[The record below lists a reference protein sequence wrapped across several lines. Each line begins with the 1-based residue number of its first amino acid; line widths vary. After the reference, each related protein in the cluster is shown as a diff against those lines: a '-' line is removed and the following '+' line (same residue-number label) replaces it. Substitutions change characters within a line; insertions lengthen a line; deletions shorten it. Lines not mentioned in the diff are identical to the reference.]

1 MLELRFLFNY
11 NDINDNNDCGISGV
25 IFLLKRY
32 LLFVLI
38 FFSIFS
44 ISVEAFAEAYP
55 DLSAEAYIL
64 VEMETGQVLAEK
76 NADQRRSPA
85 STTKIMTALIALERA
100 DLDKEMTASEY
111 AINSIPY
118 DYVTAG
124 IRIGE
129 TLKFKHLLDLMMI
142 TSANEASNIIAEN
155 IAEDGTLQGFTQL
168 MNEKAKELGL
178 NNTNFTNANGTEDEN
193 HYSTARDLA
202 NLAREAMK
210 NETFREVVGRKE
222 FELPDT
228 NLRKKEQW
236 QTGHLTYT
244 NQLLNSRSSYYS
256 QITGIKTGYTDNA
269 GMCLVSSAVNP
280 DGLELVAVVL
290 GTKSYDILFRE
301 SQQLLE
307 YGYKNY
313 SIRELAKKGEYVDR
327 VEVED
332 AVDGKKLEIITNNGF
347 EWILPANDE
356 ILNEK
361 LESEIKF
368 NKPDDEPFKAP
379 IEAGQVVGVKEYRY
393 DGEIIGEV
401 ELVAKKSI
409 EKTTFAII
417 RDKYKEI
424 VSNERFIFGLK
435 AAGILLV
442 LIIILSYIL
451 KAINHRNRRNRRY
464 RYTRPKHSRKR
475 HYRY

>member
-1 MLELRFLFNY
+1 M
-11 NDINDNNDCGISGV
+11 
-25 IFLLKRY
+25 LKRY

-38 FFSIFS
+38 FLSIFS
-44 ISVEAFAEAYP
+44 MHAESFAQEYP
-55 DLSAEAYIL
+55 ELSAEAYIL
-64 VEMETGQVLAEK
+64 VEMKTGQVLAEK
-76 NADQRRSPA
+76 NPDVKRSPA

-100 DLDKEMTASEY
+100 DLGQEMTASER
-111 AINSIPY
+111 AITSIRS

-124 IRIGE
+124 IKIGE
-129 TLKFKHLLDLMMI
+129 TLKFKYLLDLMMI

-155 IAEDGTLQGFTQL
+155 VSDDGTIEGFVRL

-178 NNTNFTNANGTEDEN
+178 NNTHFANPNGTEDES

-202 NLAREAMK
+202 TLAREAMK
-210 NETFREVVGRKE
+210 NEVFRSVVGRKE

-236 QTGHLTYT
+236 DVGHLTYT

-256 QITGIKTGYTDNA
+256 QITGIKTGYTDKA
-269 GMCLVSSAVNP
+269 GMCLVSSAVDP

-290 GTKSYDILFRE
+290 GTKNYDILFRE

-313 SIRELAKKGEYVDR
+313 SFRELAKKGEYVDR

-332 AVDGKKLEIITNNGF
+332 AVDGKKLEIITSNGF
-347 EWILPANDE
+347 EWILPVSDE

-368 NKPDDEPFKAP
+368 NKPEEEPFRAP
-379 IEAGQVVGVKEYRY
+379 IEAGQVVGVKEFRY
-393 DGEIIGEV
+393 DGKPIGQV
-401 ELVAKKSI
+401 ELVAKESI

-417 RDKYKEI
+417 RDKYREI
-424 VSNERFIFGLK
+424 VSNERFIFGVK
-435 AAGILLV
+435 AAGIILV
-442 LIIILSYIL
+442 VIIILSYIL
-451 KAINHRNRRNRRY
+451 RIINRRNRRNRRY
-464 RYTRPKHSRKR
+464 HYSRVKYPRNR